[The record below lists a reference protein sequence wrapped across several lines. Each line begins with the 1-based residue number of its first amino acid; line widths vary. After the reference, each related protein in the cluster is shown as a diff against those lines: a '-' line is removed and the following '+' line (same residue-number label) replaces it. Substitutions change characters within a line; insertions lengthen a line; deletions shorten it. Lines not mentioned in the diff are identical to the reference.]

1 MQTEAVE
8 SMQTKSLK
16 SFLWTLPQPFLVL
29 GAMLLVATANVTGW
43 TDADQL
49 TTILLLCPIPLMLIL
64 ERLRP
69 KRGDW
74 LLNWREF
81 AEDAFWVGCVYLI
94 WVPLYADY
102 YDTPVSDA
110 FVWLRDAAVLPFNL
124 EASTTLGLMGV
135 AMIAIFVSEFIYY
148 WLHRLQHRVMF
159 FWRMHATHHHITKMS
174 AARADRT
181 HPLEF
186 LALNLG
192 PAITLAFLGASDAVV
207 AVAITFRV
215 FSAYTNHANLPFR
228 SGVYGWV
235 FTTPEWHQLHHS
247 KIVAESDTNFGCSV
261 ILWDRLFGTFS
272 DKTDLDAIGN
282 GTGKAL
288 SIYTQLTMPF
298 RSNET
303 LRNL

>member
-1 MQTEAVE
+1 MQTTSLEPQQKSAVRG
-8 SMQTKSLK
+8 
-16 SFLWTLPQPFLVL
+16 FLWTLPQPLVVF
-29 GAMLLVATANVTGW
+29 GAMSMVASAFVTGW
-43 TDADQL
+43 MEADLL
-49 TTILLLCPIPLMLIL
+49 TSILLFCPIPMLLIA
-64 ERLRP
+64 ERFAP

-74 LLNWREF
+74 LLNGKEF
-81 AEDAFWVGCVYLI
+81 AEDVFWVGCVYLI
-94 WVPLYADY
+94 WAPLYGDF
-102 YDTPVSDA
+102 YDTPISDA
-110 FVWLRDAAVLPFNL
+110 FVWLREVSFMPFQLDAATIP
-124 EASTTLGLMGV
+124 GLLV
-135 AMIAIFVSEFIYY
+135 AALIGMFVSEFVYY
-148 WLHRLQHRVMF
+148 WLHRLQHRMMF

-192 PAITLAFLGASDAVV
+192 PAMTLAFLGASDAVV
-207 AVAITFRV
+207 AVALTFRI
-215 FSAYTNHANLPFR
+215 FSAYTNHSNLPLR
-228 SGVYGWV
+228 SGVYGWL

-247 KIVAESDTNFGCSV
+247 KQRAESDTNFGCSI

-272 DKTDLDAIGN
+272 GKTELAAVGN

-288 SIYTQLTMPF
+288 SIYMQLTLPF

>member
-1 MQTEAVE
+1 MQTETLEPGQYRSEGAWR
-8 SMQTKSLK
+8 LA
-16 SFLWTLPQPFLVL
+16 LPQPLLVF
-29 GAMLLVATANVTGW
+29 GAMFMVSSAYITVWVDGDLLTS
-43 TDADQL
+43 
-49 TTILLLCPIPLMLIL
+49 ILLFCPIPMLLIA
-64 ERLRP
+64 ERIAP

-74 LLNWREF
+74 LLNWKEF
-81 AEDAFWVGCVYLI
+81 AEDVFWVGCVYLI
-94 WVPLYADY
+94 WAPLYGDF
-102 YDTPVSDA
+102 YDTPISDA
-110 FVWLRDAAVLPFNL
+110 FVWLR
-124 EASTTLGLMGV
+124 EASFVPFSLDATTTLGLMV
-135 AMIAIFVSEFIYY
+135 AALAGIFVSEFIYY

-192 PAITLAFLGASDAVV
+192 PAMTLAFLGASDAVV
-207 AVAITFRV
+207 AVALTFRI
-215 FSAYTNHANLPFR
+215 FSAYTNHANLPLR
-228 SGVYGWV
+228 SGVYGLI

-247 KIVAESDTNFGCSV
+247 KLRSESDTNFGCSV

-272 DKTDLDAIGN
+272 GKTKLESIGN

-288 SIYTQLTMPF
+288 SIYMQLTMPF

>member
-1 MQTEAVE
+1 
-8 SMQTKSLK
+8 MQTKTIERQQNGTWRD
-16 SFLWTLPQPFLVL
+16 FLLTLPQPMLVF
-29 GAMLLVATANVTGW
+29 GAMLLVATAYATGW
-43 TDADQL
+43 TDAGQL
-49 TTILLLCPIPLMLIL
+49 TSILLFCPIPMLLIV
-64 ERLRP
+64 ERLAP

-74 LLNWREF
+74 LLTWKEF
-81 AEDAFWVGCVYLI
+81 AEDVFWVGCVYLI
-94 WVPLYADY
+94 WAPLYGDF
-102 YDTPVSDA
+102 YDTPISDA
-110 FVWLRDAAVLPFNL
+110 FAWLRDASFVPFQL
-124 EASTTLGLMGV
+124 DATTSLGLLGAALIGM
-135 AMIAIFVSEFIYY
+135 FVSEFIYY

-192 PAITLAFLGASDAVV
+192 PAMTLAFLGASEAVV
-207 AVAITFRV
+207 AVALTFRI
-215 FSAYTNHANLPFR
+215 FSAYTNHANLPLR
-228 SGVYGWV
+228 SGVYGWI

-247 KIVAESDTNFGCSV
+247 KERSESDTNFGCSI

-272 DKTDLDAIGN
+272 AKTELDAIGN

-288 SIYTQLTMPF
+288 SIAMQLTLPF

>member
-1 MQTEAVE
+1 MQTETLEPSQNRSWAA
-8 SMQTKSLK
+8 L
-16 SFLWTLPQPFLVL
+16 LLTLPQPLVVF
-29 GAMLLVATANVTGW
+29 GAMFMVASAYITGW
-43 TDADQL
+43 VEGDLL
-49 TTILLLCPIPLMLIL
+49 TSILLFCPIPMLLIA
-64 ERLRP
+64 ERIAP

-74 LLNWREF
+74 LLNWKEF
-81 AEDAFWVGCVYLI
+81 AEDVFWVGCVYLI
-94 WVPLYADY
+94 WAPLYGDF

-110 FVWLRDAAVLPFNL
+110 FVWLR
-124 EASTTLGLMGV
+124 EASFVPFSLDATTTLGLMV
-135 AMIAIFVSEFIYY
+135 AALAGIFVSEFIYY
-148 WLHRLQHRVMF
+148 WLHRLQHRMMF

-192 PAITLAFLGASDAVV
+192 PAMTLAFLGASEAVV
-207 AVAITFRV
+207 AVALTFRI
-215 FSAYTNHANLPFR
+215 FSAYTNHANLPLR
-228 SGVYGWV
+228 SGVYGLI

-247 KIVAESDTNFGCSV
+247 KVRAESDTNFGCSV

-272 DKTDLDAIGN
+272 GKTELEAIGN

-288 SIYTQLTMPF
+288 SIYMQLTMPF
-298 RSNET
+298 RSDET